1 MGEFLQSSSY
11 IFDDLN
17 HQEVMDNYA
26 AEILAASDVAHE
38 SNDDTSVYDTES
50 DL

>member
-1 MGEFLQSSSY
+1 MGEFLQGSSY

-26 AEILAASDVAHE
+26 AEILAASDVAQDLSSE
-38 SNDDTSVYDTES
+38 ISTNDDEQDA
-50 DL
+50 